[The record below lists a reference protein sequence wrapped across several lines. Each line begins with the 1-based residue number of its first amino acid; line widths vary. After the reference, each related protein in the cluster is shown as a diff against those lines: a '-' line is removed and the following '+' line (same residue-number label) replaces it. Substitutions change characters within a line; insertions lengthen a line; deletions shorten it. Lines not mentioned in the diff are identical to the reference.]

1 MRYSAVSFTCA
12 RLNDAVEHGK
22 IIVLAHEAA
31 SDDGSACGCGGHSAI
46 QKVVAICRH
55 IPAQPHT
62 PDICQ
67 PQPPKEQEESI
78 NLFLKK
84 LFLCFVSNPQAKLLL
99 QAVQQAHPHPWSMRS
114 AVYRPSAVKLGLK
127 TKYASPSTVPFPM
140 PTAVVRPAQWTLVSL
155 MSGTNGQSALVI
167 SSTGRAQAT
176 DMLWHMDRR
185 ILMTDVKGS
194 LTAVEAAA
202 RVGNLPHALVLRS
215 QSCPCWLG
223 NRGP

>member
-1 MRYSAVSFTCA
+1 MTAVPVAVAVTAPFRRLLPSVATYLHCHMHLTSAS
-12 RLNDAVEHGK
+12 R
-22 IIVLAHEAA
+22 
-31 SDDGSACGCGGHSAI
+31 S
-46 QKVVAICRH
+46 Q
-55 IPAQPHT
+55 
-62 PDICQ
+62 
-67 PQPPKEQEESI
+67 
-78 NLFLKK
+78 
-84 LFLCFVSNPQAKLLL
+84 LLS
-99 QAVQQAHPHPWSMRS
+99 QAVQQTHPHPWSIMS

-140 PTAVVRPAQWTLVSL
+140 PTAVVRPARWTLVRI
-155 MSGTNGQSALVI
+155 MSGTNGQSALVT
-167 SSTGRAQAT
+167 SSTGRAHAT
-176 DMLWHMDRR
+176 DMLWHMARG